1 MRKVSANSALYWWI
15 LGRKLMSPNWHW
27 INFPPLVHF
36 KSYCSLVQFSLILGP
51 DYSCPGSFHARRDKP
66 GVVSSLFSSP
76 LPYGSPAVTSLT
88 KLRICLSSFFSN
100 HNSLLNL
107 MCIFS
112 SWIKGLTSTTGAQS
126 FCFFRCAQAWQD
138 WWKRIC
144 TSAAMGGLPVCG
156 LPLHLLLV
164 ESDSNSATF
173 LFVFLNSKS

>member
-15 LGRKLMSPNWHW
+15 LERNLMSPNWHW

-51 DYSCPGSFHARRDKP
+51 DYSCPGSFHAHRDKL
-66 GVVSSLFSSP
+66 GVVSSLFSSL

-88 KLRICLSSFFSN
+88 KLRICLSSFFAN

-112 SWIKGLTSTTGAQS
+112 SWNKGLTSTTGAQS
-126 FCFFRCAQAWQD
+126 FCFSGVHRHDKIDEKESAPRLRWEVWQSAGCLC
-138 WWKRIC
+138 IC
-144 TSAAMGGLPVCG
+144 CLSRVTLIRP
-156 LPLHLLLV
+156 H
-164 ESDSNSATF
+164 F
-173 LFVFLNSKS
+173 WLFF